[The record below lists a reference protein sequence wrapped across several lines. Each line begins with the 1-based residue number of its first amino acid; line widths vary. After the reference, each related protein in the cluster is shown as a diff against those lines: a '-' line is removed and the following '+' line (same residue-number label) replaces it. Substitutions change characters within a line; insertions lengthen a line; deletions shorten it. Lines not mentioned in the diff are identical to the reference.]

1 MIKCS
6 FGNFPHPGILSEVSN
21 SQKGRKKDKLRQ
33 KQQSLG
39 KTTTFGSL
47 RYRKKS
53 LINLSYFLDDSSGHV
68 HVVSWISWIEWKQ
81 HKKHLNWE
89 NKIKLVMFS
98 YITYFQ
104 LHYHTICIP
113 CIPWQWTWPYTVT
126 VHRKIIPLML

>member
-1 MIKCS
+1 MFMLLRFKYFLKLFKEGLFCIS
-6 FGNFPHPGILSEVSN
+6 LGNFTLINMMKCTLSDFPYPGILSEVSN

-68 HVVSWISWIEWKQ
+68 HVVS
-81 HKKHLNWE
+81 
-89 NKIKLVMFS
+89 
-98 YITYFQ
+98 
-104 LHYHTICIP
+104 
-113 CIPWQWTWPYTVT
+113 
-126 VHRKIIPLML
+126 